1 MTLSTW
7 RAIAEVAGIV
17 GLAGCAGTAPPA
29 MRAAPPG
36 AVVATSP
43 CAGPE
48 AQVTISQVTISGG
61 SATIQVN
68 PGSRSIDPTGG
79 GVRWKF
85 SQNVYSFTGDGV
97 TFKANQP
104 AGPASAPPTYDPTQF
119 VWCFNNT
126 TSTPDATWNYTIKF
140 SANAAPSKVWS
151 CDPTIINRGGKLDA
165 EAVMTVNCQ

>member
-1 MTLSTW
+1 MTLNAW

-17 GLAGCAGTAPPA
+17 GLVGCAGTAPPGMHA
-29 MRAAPPG
+29 
-36 AVVATSP
+36 VATSSP

-48 AQVTISQVTISGG
+48 AEVTINQVTISG
-61 SATIQVN
+61 STATIQVN

-85 SQNVYSFTGDGV
+85 SQNVYAFAGDGV
-97 TFKANQP
+97 TFKPNQP
-104 AGPASAPPTYDPTQF
+104 AGPASAPPTNDPTQY

-126 TSTPDATWNYTIKF
+126 TSTPDTTWSYTIKF

-151 CDPTIINRGGKLDA
+151 CDPTIINRGGKVDA
-165 EAVMTVNCQ
+165 EAALSVSCR

>member
-1 MTLSTW
+1 MTLSSW
-7 RAIAEVAGIV
+7 RAIAEVAGII
-17 GLAGCAGTAPPA
+17 GLAGCASTAPPA
-29 MRAAPPG
+29 MRA
-36 AVVATSP
+36 VATSP

-48 AQVTISQVTISGG
+48 AQVTINQVTISGS

-68 PGSRSIDPTGG
+68 PGSRSIDPTGA

-97 TFKANQP
+97 SFKPNQP
-104 AGPASAPPTYDPTQF
+104 AGPASAPPTNDPTQF

-140 SANAAPSKVWS
+140 SANAAPTKVWS
-151 CDPTIINRGGKLDA
+151 CDPTIINRGGKLDV
-165 EAVMTVNCQ
+165 EAVMTVSCQ